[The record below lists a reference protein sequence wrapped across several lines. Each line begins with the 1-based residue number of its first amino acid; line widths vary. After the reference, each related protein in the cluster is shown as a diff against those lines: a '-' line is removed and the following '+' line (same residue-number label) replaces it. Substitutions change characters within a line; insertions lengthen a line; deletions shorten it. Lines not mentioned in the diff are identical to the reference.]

1 MGLGGLDESALSKM
15 CVRGTLR
22 GGEEW
27 FSGEGPG
34 LVSEVGLGDWDIVR
48 VRGGF
53 PFRECARALACLG
66 EIRCV
71 RGVQENK
78 NGYEDLM
85 GGGRR
90 ELQYMSASARCGTCA
105 GLAFGQGSM
114 NEGVDVNGDVEVHV
128 VRLRGGRMWR

>member
-1 MGLGGLDESALSKM
+1 MCASIGPLGG
-15 CVRGTLR
+15 
-22 GGEEW
+22 
-27 FSGEGPG
+27 
-34 LVSEVGLGDWDIVR
+34 
-48 VRGGF
+48 
-53 PFRECARALACLG
+53 
-66 EIRCV
+66 IRCV

-128 VRLRGGRMWR
+128 VRLRGWEDVAVNGWWNRFGSERVRGRVRGGGSGWCSRYIGFA